1 MGTGL
6 IYAAIVAAWAAYLVP
21 LWLRRHDEAAAS
33 RSVDRFSQAMRV
45 LERRR
50 PTAGVVSDDTDGT
63 SASASSD
70 EDDAEPLT
78 SPATRRRR
86 TLVVLLAAST
96 VLTVLV
102 VLGLLSRW
110 TLAAPCGVIA
120 LFLVASA
127 RAARVEQ
134 ERARLAWQRLRE
146 RAAAL
151 AELEAAEAAAAAAA
165 NPEPVFAVLPEED
178 YPRHREDESDKWV
191 PRDVP
196 LPTYLEKARAPR
208 TVRTVELGRT
218 GEDRPVE
225 STETVL
231 DESGRAAPSAEPSTA
246 DDPAAEAQQRAVGD

>member
-1 MGTGL
+1 VGTGL

-50 PTAGVVSDDTDGT
+50 PTAGVVTDDDAGASD
-63 SASASSD
+63 D
-70 EDDAEPLT
+70 EDDAPGI
-78 SPATRRRR
+78 SAATRRRR

-120 LFLVASA
+120 LFLVAST

-165 NPEPVFAVLPEED
+165 DPEPIIATLPEED
-178 YPRHREDESDKWV
+178 YPRHREDDSDKWV

-218 GEDRPVE
+218 EEEDHPVE

-231 DESGRAAPSAEPSTA
+231 DESGRTTA
-246 DDPAAEAQQRAVGD
+246 TPEETEESQDQSQQRAVGD

>member
-50 PTAGVVSDDTDGT
+50 PATAGVVSDS
-63 SASASSD
+63 SA
-70 EDDAEPLT
+70 EDVDAEPVI
-78 SPATRRRR
+78 SAATRRRR
-86 TLVVLLAAST
+86 TLVVLLALST
-96 VLTVLV
+96 VLTVPV
-102 VLGLLSRW
+102 VLGLFSRW
-110 TLAAPCGVIA
+110 TLLAPGSVI
-120 LFLVASA
+120 LVFLAASA
-127 RAARVEQ
+127 RAGRLER

-165 NPEPVFAVLPEED
+165 ADPEPVYAILPEED
-178 YPRHREDESDKWV
+178 YPRHREDDSDRWV

-208 TVRTVELGRT
+208 TVRTVDLSHPST
-218 GEDRPVE
+218 EDRPVDAPD
-225 STETVL
+225 VIL
-231 DESGRAAPSAEPSTA
+231 DESGRTPSAAATPDASTPADPS
-246 DDPAAEAQQRAVGD
+246 QQRAVGD

>member
-50 PTAGVVSDDTDGT
+50 PNAGVVTDDSEAPASDV
-63 SASASSD
+63 
-70 EDDAEPLT
+70 EDAEPVT
-78 SPATRRRR
+78 SAATRRRR

-102 VLGLLSRW
+102 VLGLLTPW
-110 TLAAPCGVIA
+110 TLAAPCGVIV
-120 LFLVASA
+120 LFLVLSA
-127 RAARVEQ
+127 RAGRAEQ

-165 NPEPVFAVLPEED
+165 DPEPVVAILPEED
-178 YPRHREDESDKWV
+178 YPRHREDDSDRWV

-218 GEDRPVE
+218 SADDRPVE

-231 DESGRAAPSAEPSTA
+231 DESGRTPAAAP
-246 DDPAAEAQQRAVGD
+246 EAGTEESNTESQQRAVGD